1 MLNHIDVDDSAGDL
15 TYTVSTV
22 PGNGTLHRLGV
33 ALNAGDQFSQAE
45 IDAGSI
51 TYTHDGSETTSDN
64 FVFELSDGLEDGV
77 QPITGTFQ
85 IQINPVND
93 HFISPIQ
100 DSDLAVNQVDENVA
114 NGTTVG
120 ITAFADDLDLPDTV
134 TYSLEDDAGGRFQ
147 IDQISGVVTVRDGSL
162 LDFDTIP
169 QHDITVRATSTD
181 GSTLTRVFRIDLND
195 INETPSIVLNNG
207 STVDEGQSDVIEA
220 TELLVDDPEDAPFQL
235 TYTVTGG
242 LANGQLELTSNPGVA
257 ITRFTQFDID
267 NRLVQYVHNG
277 SETTADLIT
286 FDLDDGAGNTL
297 TGNTFDIIVNPIN
310 DDPIANNDNHTINE
324 DMTLSAGS
332 VLTNDSDVDSPILTA
347 RIASLPSHAE
357 QFILNTDGTFT
368 YIPDENYHGQD
379 SFEYEVVDDAGNTSA
394 ATVSIDILP
403 INDLPSAQPD
413 MFNVLSGDVLN
424 ELVGVMANDS
434 DVDGDAL
441 VAILVDQPT
450 NGSLVFNSD
459 GTFSYTPTGNFIGTD
474 TFSYVLNDG
483 TADGSLTTVS
493 IEVEPFGFSGGGG
506 TPGDPQDPGDPAD
519 PMDPMDQIED
529 KSTDPMNSGEDNS
542 PLDDIVIGQVVL
554 ENTADTIAGTADDT
568 ESLTLDDLLT
578 EVINNQ
584 ELPDQRA
591 AVEILEWL
599 SEERAIKS
607 SKGLSDLDNSF
618 ANGLTFVYDAEEL
631 WGELDR
637 LADDVANDIAFN
649 VDARTPVAITSLTL
663 TAGYIIWSL
672 RGGFLMAT
680 LVQSLPTWT
689 HIDPLPIV
697 ESPGDLRRTRAVDA
711 TDRLFE

>member
-1 MLNHIDVDDSAGDL
+1 M
-15 TYTVSTV
+15 
-22 PGNGTLHRLGV
+22 
-33 ALNAGDQFSQAE
+33 
-45 IDAGSI
+45 
-51 TYTHDGSETTSDN
+51 
-64 FVFELSDGLEDGV
+64 
-77 QPITGTFQ
+77 
-85 IQINPVND
+85 
-93 HFISPIQ
+93 
-100 DSDLAVNQVDENVA
+100 
-114 NGTTVG
+114 
-120 ITAFADDLDLPDTV
+120 
-134 TYSLEDDAGGRFQ
+134 
-147 IDQISGVVTVRDGSL
+147 
-162 LDFDTIP
+162 
-169 QHDITVRATSTD
+169 
-181 GSTLTRVFRIDLND
+181 
-195 INETPSIVLNNG
+195 
-207 STVDEGQSDVIEA
+207 IEA

-394 ATVSIDILP
+394 ATVFIDILP